1 MNIDA
6 NFEHRASSSRGKHEG
21 ESSFAL
27 CDRLSRTRDNSQRQ
41 LPTDHDYAVPTR
53 EYQTDQS
60 SLKPPRLLL
69 ALSSRK
75 GYDNTKQQPK
85 IRGVDTVTPYQGLAL
100 IDPFAIPSMERSCTL
115 RCSATRMHRH
125 TWITVAVG
133 RSEPTTYS
141 WACRSRSFR
150 RERNGL
156 TRSYVDQHIRFHR
169 ANPGIIVVRCEEGGS
184 L

>member
-1 MNIDA
+1 MPYATGSAGLAITV
-6 NFEHRASSSRGKHEG
+6 RGSSRRIMIMRFVAQTAPTAARSVLEK
-21 ESSFAL
+21 
-27 CDRLSRTRDNSQRQ
+27 TQRQ
-41 LPTDHDYAVPTR
+41 LQKHLHR
-53 EYQTDQS
+53 F
-60 SLKPPRLLL
+60 R
-69 ALSSRK
+69 R
-75 GYDNTKQQPK
+75 
-85 IRGVDTVTPYQGLAL
+85 VDTVTPYQGLAL